1 MRRAALSRRLVPPLP
16 RTAWLVLG
24 GDALSAVGSGLTL
37 PFLLVY
43 LSRIRGIEV
52 ELAGLALATVA
63 LAGFA
68 GNPLGGWLSDRI
80 GPRRTLIGG
89 LLVAAAGAFSVTLVQ
104 APWQAFAAAAVVG
117 FGAAV
122 IWPAQDSLL
131 ATVVSPTQR
140 SSVFSVR
147 HATLNAGFGVGALI
161 GALIADLGSPAS
173 FVVLY
178 LVDGLTFLAFVP
190 ILLVLRDIG
199 NVVRAAEPSET
210 DAAGI
215 SPGNYLFVL
224 RDRTFLRV
232 WLLTAL
238 LITVGFSQTHAVFPA
253 FSTGTGGISASGLSI
268 AFAANTFAVVAAQL
282 YVLRWMVGR
291 RRTTGMML
299 VSACWGL
306 TWIVTLLGGDL
317 GGGTLAVVV
326 FAAAM
331 VVFAIGETLLS
342 PSLAPLVN
350 DLATD
355 ELRGRYNGMY
365 TLAWTTGFAAGP
377 VIAGAALGAGGGRT
391 LLVGLAVACGL
402 AALAAWRLGKHLRP
416 AANTVGP
423 SEAPLGRQAAQES

>member
-1 MRRAALSRRLVPPLP
+1 MAPRRLVPPLP
-16 RTAWLVLG
+16 RTAWVVLS

-37 PFLLVY
+37 PFFLVY

-80 GPRRTLIGG
+80 GSRRTLIGG
-89 LLVAAAGAFSVTLVQ
+89 LLVAAAGAFSITLVQ

-122 IWPAQDSLL
+122 VWPAQDSLL
-131 ATVVSPTQR
+131 ATVVAPRQR

-147 HATLNAGFGVGALI
+147 HATLNAGFGAGALI
-161 GALIADLGSPAS
+161 GALIADLSSPAS
-173 FVVLY
+173 FVILY
-178 LVDGLTFLAFVP
+178 LLDGLTFLAFVP
-190 ILLVLRDIG
+190 ILLALRGIG
-199 NVVRAAEPSET
+199 NVVRAMDLPVT
-210 DAAGI
+210 DAGSAAQG
-215 SPGNYLFVL
+215 GYLRVL

-238 LITVGFSQTHAVFPA
+238 LIAVGFSQTHAVFPA
-253 FSTGTGGISASGLSI
+253 FTTGTGGISASGLSI
-268 AFAANTFAVVAAQL
+268 AFAANTFTVVAAQL
-282 YVLRWMVGR
+282 FVLRWMVGR
-291 RRTTGMML
+291 RRTTGIVL

-306 TWIVTLLGGDL
+306 TWIVTLLGGNL
-317 GGGTLAVVV
+317 GGTALAVVA

-365 TLAWTTGFAAGP
+365 TLAWTTGFATGP
-377 VIAGAALGAGGGRT
+377 VIAGAALGADGGRM
-391 LLVGLAVACGL
+391 LLVGLALACGL
-402 AALAAWRLGKHLRP
+402 AALAAWRLGKHLTP
-416 AANTVGP
+416 TANTVEP
-423 SEAPLGRQAAQES
+423 SEVPLGLPAAQEP